1 MYLPRKEEV
10 RDGRASMYE
19 AQGHEELCPFR
30 RGPGAGPSGWKYR
43 QQKEMKSKKVAR
55 ARL

>member
-43 QQKEMKSKKVAR
+43 DSVRK
-55 ARL
+55 